1 VKKFEAL
8 SPENMG
14 RLLDDP
20 AWRILSGSLYQ
31 IIVKGDDEDDD
42 GLVLPFVPNVAQRH
56 LLARLW
62 NRNLVLKARQR
73 GITTLIAILW
83 LDTALFSADP
93 VRCVVVAHEKDA
105 AESIFRDKVVFAYNN
120 LPDIVREHFPLTKK
134 TTTEILFAH
143 NGASIK
149 VSTSARSG
157 TAHRLH
163 ISEFGK
169 ISARYPGK
177 AIEVVSGS
185 IPAVPTSG
193 VVVIESTAEGQEG
206 KFYEMTTRA
215 MAMHDGGRKLT
226 KKDYRFHFFAWWD
239 APEYELDPE
248 NVVFTA
254 ADNAYF
260 AMVESKIYRS
270 ISLRKRAWYVV
281 TRQSD
286 FSDDAPLMWRE
297 YPSYPEEAF
306 QASTEGCYYSAQISA
321 ARKSGRIVATLPQVP
336 AVVNTFWDLG
346 RGDMTAVWLHQRV
359 GHENRFIRYY
369 EASGEDLSHYAVWLQ
384 QQGVVYGKHYLPHEA
399 DHKRM
404 GTSPDTNR
412 SLKEQLEDLLPG
424 QRVEIV
430 PRVSNITAGIQAT
443 RNIFASCWFD
453 ESGCQ
458 DGIKRLANYRKKWDR
473 VRGCWMG
480 EPEHNDDSHG
490 SDAFRQFGQVA
501 DTGEVF
507 SVAAPASG
515 FRRRGS
521 AMAV

>member
-1 VKKFEAL
+1 MIDEI
-8 SPENMG
+8 SEQNMA

-20 AWRILSGSLYQ
+20 AWRLFSGRLYQ
-31 IIVKGDDEDDD
+31 IIVKGEDDD
-42 GLVLPFVPNVAQRH
+42 AGLVMPFLPNIAQRR
-56 LLARLW
+56 LLEALW

-83 LDTALFSADP
+83 LDTALFSTEP
-93 VRCVVVAHEKDA
+93 VRCVVIAHERDA
-105 AESIFRDKVVFAYNN
+105 AESIFRDKVVFAYNR
-120 LPDIVREHFPLTKK
+120 LPDVVRAQFPLEKK
-134 TTTEILFAH
+134 TATELLFGH

-169 ISARYPGK
+169 ISAKYPGK

-193 VVVIESTAEGQEG
+193 VVVIESTAEGQDG
-206 KFYEMTTRA
+206 KFYDMAQRA
-215 MAMHDGGRKLT
+215 MAMHDGHRVLT
-226 KKDYRFHFFAWWD
+226 PKDYRFHFFAWWD
-239 APEYELDPE
+239 AREYELDPE
-248 NVVFTA
+248 GVIFTS

-260 AMVESKIYRS
+260 AMVESKIFRT

-281 TRQSD
+281 TRQAD

-297 YPSYPEEAF
+297 YPSFPEEAF
-306 QASTEGCYYSAQISA
+306 QASTEGCYYSAQITA
-321 ARKSGRIVATLPQVP
+321 ARKSGRIVPQLPVVAAQ
-336 AVVNTFWDLG
+336 VNTFWDLG
-346 RGDMTAVWLHQRV
+346 RGDMTAIWLHQRV
-359 GHENRFIRYY
+359 GHENRFVRYY
-369 EASGEDLSHYAVWLQ
+369 EASGEDLTHYVVWLQ
-384 QQGVVYGKHYLPHEA
+384 AQGVIYGTHYLPHDA

-412 SLKEQLEDLLPG
+412 SLKEQLEVLMPG
-424 QRVEIV
+424 QRVDVV

-443 RNIFASCWFD
+443 RNVFSACWFD
-453 ESGCQ
+453 ETGCGE
-458 DGIKRLANYRKKWDR
+458 GIKRLAHYRKRWDR
-473 VRGCWMG
+473 VRGCWMA

-490 SDAFRQFGQVA
+490 ADAFRQFGQLA
-501 DTGEVF
+501 DSGDVF
-507 SVAAPASG
+507 SVARSRVG
-515 FRRRGS
+515 LNRRGS